1 MNAKKALIAAA
12 AGAGALSLMLAV
24 IPTASADPDGP
35 PQYRDLA
42 GVGSDTTMDLVQALS
57 QVVTINSVKVIG
69 SYNATFSG
77 DPATFQTKADA
88 TKCTFT
94 RGAANG
100 SSNGIKLLDASTKA
114 GDGCIQF
121 ARSSSAKSSSSPT
134 GYTWIPFAKDAVT
147 FAVRS
152 DGSVPKSLSVAE
164 LTAIYKCD
172 PSMSSIV
179 PVLPQAGSGTRSFWL
194 GKIGVTEDQITAG
207 TYPCLKPK
215 SAGGTGAEYE
225 QEHDGRSLKANE
237 IQPYSIA
244 VWQAQASGA
253 APDRRGMTVLG
264 VLGGQAPTLLNT
276 SSSFNRDV
284 FNVIPT
290 TKVTDTAS
298 KEYQVFVGKDSL
310 VCKQSAVIAEQ
321 GFGVLATTCGDTSS
335 RS

>member
-1 MNAKKALIAAA
+1 VNAKKALIAAA

-69 SYNATFSG
+69 SYNASPSTTE
-77 DPATFQTKADA
+77 TFQTKADA
-88 TKCTFT
+88 KCTFT
-94 RGAANG
+94 RATANG
-100 SSNGIKLLDASTKA
+100 SGNGVKLLDTSTKA

-121 ARSSSAKSSSSPT
+121 ARSSSSRSSSAPA

-152 DGSVPKSLSVAE
+152 DGSVAKSLSVAE
-164 LTAIYKCD
+164 LTAIYKCENTA
-172 PSMSSIV
+172 IV

-225 QEHDGRSLKANE
+225 QEHDGRTLKANE

-298 KEYQVFVGKDSL
+298 REYQVFVGKDSL

>member
-57 QVVTINSVKVIG
+57 QVVTINSAKVIG
-69 SYNATFSG
+69 SYNASPSTTES
-77 DPATFQTKADA
+77 FQTKADA
-88 TKCTFT
+88 KCTFT
-94 RGAANG
+94 RAAANG
-100 SSNGIKLLDASTKA
+100 SSNGVKVLDTSTKA

-152 DGSVPKSLSVAE
+152 DGQVAKSLSVAE
-164 LTAIYKCD
+164 LTAIYKCENT
-172 PSMSSIV
+172 SIV
-179 PVLPQAGSGTRSFWL
+179 PVLPQAGSGTRSYWL
-194 GKIGVTEDQITAG
+194 ARFGITEDQITAG

-225 QEHDGRSLKANE
+225 QEHDGRTLKANE

-264 VLGGQAPTLLNT
+264 VLGDQAPTLLNT
-276 SSSFNRDV
+276 SSVYSRDV
-284 FNVIPT
+284 FNVVPT

-310 VCKQSAVIAEQ
+310 VCKQSAVIAQQ

>member
-1 MNAKKALIAAA
+1 M
-12 AGAGALSLMLAV
+12 
-24 IPTASADPDGP
+24 
-35 PQYRDLA
+35 
-42 GVGSDTTMDLVQALS
+42 
-57 QVVTINSVKVIG
+57 
-69 SYNATFSG
+69 
-77 DPATFQTKADA
+77 
-88 TKCTFT
+88 
-94 RGAANG
+94 
-100 SSNGIKLLDASTKA
+100 
-114 GDGCIQF
+114 
-121 ARSSSAKSSSSPT
+121 
-134 GYTWIPFAKDAVT
+134 
-147 FAVRS
+147 
-152 DGSVPKSLSVAE
+152 
-164 LTAIYKCD
+164 
-172 PSMSSIV
+172 

-194 GKIGVTEDQITAG
+194 GRFGITEDQITAG

-264 VLGGQAPTLLNT
+264 VLGDQAPTLLNT
-276 SSSFNRDV
+276 SSAYVRDV

-310 VCKQSAVIAEQ
+310 LCKQSAVIAQQ

>member
-69 SYNATFSG
+69 SYNASPSTTES
-77 DPATFQTKADA
+77 FQTKADA
-88 TKCTFT
+88 KCTFT
-94 RGAANG
+94 RAAANG
-100 SSNGIKLLDASTKA
+100 SSNGVKVLDTSTKA

-121 ARSSSAKSSSSPT
+121 ARSSSSRSSSAPA

-152 DGSVPKSLSVAE
+152 DGSVAKSLSVAE
-164 LTAIYKCD
+164 LTAIYKCENTA
-172 PSMSSIV
+172 IV

-225 QEHDGRSLKANE
+225 QEHDGRTLKANE

>member
-57 QVVTINSVKVIG
+57 QVVTISSVKVIG
-69 SYNATFSG
+69 SYNASPSTTE
-77 DPATFQTKADA
+77 TFQTKANA
-88 TKCTFT
+88 KCTFT
-94 RGAANG
+94 RAAANG
-100 SSNGIKLLDASTKA
+100 SSNGVKVLDTSTKA

-121 ARSSSAKSSSSPT
+121 ARSSSSKSSSSPT

-152 DGSVPKSLSVAE
+152 DGQVTKSLSVAE
-164 LTAIYKCD
+164 LTAIYKCENT
-172 PSMSSIV
+172 SIV
-179 PVLPQAGSGTRSFWL
+179 PVLPQAGSGTRSYWL
-194 GKIGVTEDQITAG
+194 GRFGITEDQITAG

-215 SAGGTGAEYE
+215 SAGGTGAEYT
-225 QEHDGRSLKANE
+225 QEHDGRQLKANE
-237 IQPYSIA
+237 IMPYSIA

-253 APDRRGMTVLG
+253 AADRRGMAVLG
-264 VLGGQAPTLLNT
+264 VLGDQAPTLLNT
-276 SSSFNRDV
+276 SSVYSRDV
-284 FNVIPT
+284 FNVVPT
-290 TKVTDTAS
+290 TKVTDTTS

-310 VCKQSAVIAEQ
+310 VCKQSAVIAQQ

>member
-69 SYNATFSG
+69 SYNASPSTTES
-77 DPATFQTKADA
+77 FQTKADA
-88 TKCTFT
+88 KCTFT
-94 RGAANG
+94 RAAANG
-100 SSNGIKLLDASTKA
+100 SSNGIKLLDTSTKA

-121 ARSSSAKSSSSPT
+121 ARSSSGKSSTSPT

-152 DGSVPKSLSVAE
+152 DGSVAKSLSVAE
-164 LTAIYKCD
+164 LTSIYKCENT
-172 PSMSSIV
+172 SVV
-179 PVLPQAGSGTRSFWL
+179 PVLPQAGSGTRSYWL
-194 GKIGVTEDQITAG
+194 GRFGITEDQITAG

-215 SAGGTGAEYE
+215 SAGGTGAEYT
-225 QEHDGRSLKANE
+225 QEHDGRQLKANE

-253 APDRRGMTVLG
+253 AADRRGMAVLG
-264 VLGGQAPTLLNT
+264 VLGDQAPTLLNT
-276 SSSFNRDV
+276 SSVYSRDV
-284 FNVIPT
+284 FNVVPT
-290 TKVTDTAS
+290 PKVTDTTS

-310 VCKQSAVIAEQ
+310 VCKQSAVIAQQ

>member
-1 MNAKKALIAAA
+1 MNAKKVLIAAA

-42 GVGSDTTMDLVQALS
+42 GAGSDTTMDLVQALS

-69 SYNATFSG
+69 SYNASPSTTE
-77 DPATFQTKADA
+77 TFQTKADA
-88 TKCTFT
+88 KCTFT
-94 RGAANG
+94 RAVANG
-100 SSNGIKLLDASTKA
+100 SGNGVKVLDASTKA

-121 ARSSSAKSSSSPT
+121 ARSSSSKSSSSPT

-152 DGSVPKSLSVAE
+152 DGQVSKSLTVAE
-164 LTAIYKCD
+164 LTSIYKCENT
-172 PSMSSIV
+172 SIV

-194 GKIGVTEDQITAG
+194 GRFGITEDQITAG

-264 VLGGQAPTLLNT
+264 VLGDQAPTLLNT
-276 SSSFNRDV
+276 SSAYVRDV

-310 VCKQSAVIAEQ
+310 VCKQSAVIAQQ
-321 GFGVLATTCGDTSS
+321 GFGALATTCGDTSS

>member
-88 TKCTFT
+88 KCTFT

-100 SSNGIKLLDASTKA
+100 SSNGVKLLDTSTKA

-121 ARSSSAKSSSSPT
+121 ARSSSPKGSSSPT

-152 DGSVPKSLSVAE
+152 DGQVAKSLSVAE
-164 LTAIYKCD
+164 LTAIYKCENK
-172 PSMSSIV
+172 SIV

-264 VLGGQAPTLLNT
+264 VLAGQAPTLLNT

-310 VCKQSAVIAEQ
+310 LCKQSAVIAEQ

>member
-1 MNAKKALIAAA
+1 VNAKKALIAAA

-69 SYNATFSG
+69 SYNASPSTTES
-77 DPATFQTKADA
+77 FQTKADA
-88 TKCTFT
+88 KCTFT
-94 RGAANG
+94 RAAANG
-100 SSNGIKLLDASTKA
+100 SSNGVKVLDTSTKA
-114 GDGCIQF
+114 GDGCIQV

-152 DGSVPKSLSVAE
+152 DGSVAKSLSVAE
-164 LTAIYKCD
+164 LTAIYKCENT
-172 PSMSSIV
+172 SIV
-179 PVLPQAGSGTRSFWL
+179 PVLPQAGSGTRTFWL
-194 GKIGVTEDQITAG
+194 SKIGVTEDQITAG

-264 VLGGQAPTLLNT
+264 VLAGQAPTLLNT

-310 VCKQSAVIAEQ
+310 VCKQSAVIAQQ

>member
-69 SYNATFSG
+69 SYNATFAN

-88 TKCTFT
+88 KCTFT

-100 SSNGIKLLDASTKA
+100 SSGGVKLLDASTKA

-134 GYTWIPFAKDAVT
+134 GYTWIPFAKDALT

-152 DGSVPKSLSVAE
+152 DGSVTRSLSALE
-164 LTAIYKCD
+164 LVSIYKCEN
-172 PSMSSIV
+172 PSIV
-179 PVLPQAGSGTRSFWL
+179 PVLPQLLSGTRSEWL
-194 GKIGVTEDQITAG
+194 KKMGITEDQITAG

-264 VLGGQAPTLLNT
+264 VLDGQAPTLLNQ
-276 SSSFNRDV
+276 SSSYTRDV

-310 VCKQSAVIAEQ
+310 VCKQSAVIAQQ
-321 GFGVLATTCGDTSS
+321 GFGALATTCGDTSS

>member
-57 QVVTINSVKVIG
+57 QVVKISDVKVIG

-77 DPATFQTKADA
+77 DTATFQTKADA
-88 TKCTFT
+88 KCTFK
-94 RGAANG
+94 RGDANG
-100 SSNGIKLLDASTKA
+100 SSNGIKLLDASVKA
-114 GDGCIQF
+114 GNGCIQF

-164 LTAIYKCD
+164 LTSIYKCE
-172 PSMSSIV
+172 STSIV
-179 PVLPQAGSGTRSFWL
+179 PVLPQAGSGTRSYWL
-194 GKIGVTEDQITAG
+194 GRFSITEDQITAG

-215 SAGGTGAEYE
+215 SQGGTGAEYT
-225 QEHDGRSLKANE
+225 QEHDGRQLKANE

-253 APDRRGMTVLG
+253 APDRRGMSVLG
-264 VLGGQAPTLLNT
+264 VLGDQAPTLLNT
-276 SSSFNRDV
+276 SSVYSRDV
-284 FNVIPT
+284 FNVVPT

-310 VCKQSAVIAEQ
+310 VCKQSAVIAQQ

>member
-1 MNAKKALIAAA
+1 MAQPAAHVIETLRRYLSKAL
-12 AGAGALSLMLAV
+12 
-24 IPTASADPDGP
+24 ADPTHP
-35 PQYRDLA
+35 AWEAFKRRL
-42 GVGSDTTMDLVQALS
+42 
-57 QVVTINSVKVIG
+57 I
-69 SYNATFSG
+69 ATGLQPKPTLELGRF
-77 DPATFQTKADA
+77 
-88 TKCTFT
+88 
-94 RGAANG
+94 
-100 SSNGIKLLDASTKA
+100 GI
-114 GDGCIQF
+114 
-121 ARSSSAKSSSSPT
+121 
-134 GYTWIPFAKDAVT
+134 
-147 FAVRS
+147 
-152 DGSVPKSLSVAE
+152 
-164 LTAIYKCD
+164 
-172 PSMSSIV
+172 
-179 PVLPQAGSGTRSFWL
+179 
-194 GKIGVTEDQITAG
+194 TEDQITAG

-264 VLGGQAPTLLNT
+264 VLGDQAPTLLNT
-276 SSSFNRDV
+276 SSAYVRDV

-310 VCKQSAVIAEQ
+310 LCKQSAVIAQQ

>member
-1 MNAKKALIAAA
+1 VNAKKALIAAA

-69 SYNATFSG
+69 SYNASPSTTES
-77 DPATFQTKADA
+77 FQTKADA
-88 TKCTFT
+88 KCTFT
-94 RGAANG
+94 RAAANG
-100 SSNGIKLLDASTKA
+100 SSNGVKVLDTSTKA

-121 ARSSSAKSSSSPT
+121 ARSSSSRSSSAPA

-152 DGSVPKSLSVAE
+152 DGSVAKSLSVAE
-164 LTAIYKCD
+164 LTAIYKCENTA
-172 PSMSSIV
+172 IV

-225 QEHDGRSLKANE
+225 QEHDGRTLKANE